1 MATIASM
8 VIQIGADVASL
19 QSQMTKAVST
29 FDSIDK
35 ATQKTSAS
43 LVSFSKTSTAVGTA
57 IGNYF
62 GNIASNA
69 TMKMVSEIEGMVAT
83 GAKLSIVRDAFKGL
97 ASAAKQSA
105 DGMLA
110 EMRRGTQGMVSDY
123 DLMLAANKAMLL
135 GLPVTAESMGTLST
149 VALRMGQAMGLGP
162 TQALNDLTTALGRQ
176 SSMILDNL
184 GISLKVGEANDRYA
198 KSIGKSSDALT
209 DQEKK
214 LAFYTEA
221 LRLAEVKLKELGE
234 ASETNVSWMDKAW
247 LKLGNT
253 VSWVTSVFASARD
266 VTEDPPDFKPFK
278 LFDAAAM
285 AFGGT
290 LDEIAKKSTFTAPFS
305 VGLKNTLPP
314 MADAKAKLADFDK
327 QLGMTTEQQLEAAN
341 AAAEHAEAV
350 RGLADQFTGR
360 KLAAEIKLSADA
372 IREVGGVSGM
382 TAAEQSKL
390 AKQVGEWL
398 AQGAKVPTVMHDVYR
413 THEDFNA
420 QAVTSVAKWRELA
433 ASAAEYTAKV
443 KDVIPPLE
451 DIKQA
456 DLGAILKNSIGNGAL
471 KSDELPKTFVQNF
484 GSYLK
489 KGLPDTINAAIIGGG
504 NVFKAAGSSLGSF
517 LVSDQGIGDTLKKGL
532 TSALG
537 KGLGTA
543 ASALLPGIGSLM
555 GPLVGAIG
563 SKIMSAFSGGDGRK
577 AVEDFAKSFGG
588 FDALHRKL
596 GELGTAGEQ
605 YWIKLTQG
613 VGKNNPQ
620 QAKQVIDEITAALA
634 GNQQFL
640 DGLVPDWQEAVD
652 IAAKYGGTVEQLGPK
667 FQQQQLSKQAEDLV
681 VDMKK
686 LQAAGASVND
696 ILSFMGDDIQK
707 VVKHA
712 MQYGLEVPAAMKPV
726 LQTMVDQGLLTDDN
740 GEKLKDLSKI
750 KFSESMTDGFKKI
763 VDKLDELIDR
773 LAGGVPKAAQTAAD
787 EAKKKLGEL
796 SFEIPVT
803 FKVGGADFAGD
814 RAAAAHSGA
823 MVVANGIR
831 KFHAGAA
838 KILPFGRLASD
849 EVPAILQT
857 GEAVIR
863 RSAVQSLGAGTMA
876 AINRG
881 ELPGG
886 AVLDMSGLRAD
897 IAALRESQERLAL
910 QQGDIIARAV
920 RDGVL
925 MAAVS

>member
-8 VIQIGADVASL
+8 VIQIGADIADLKSEVTKGTQTLDSMTSVAKKIGGAL
-19 QSQMTKAVST
+19 GVAFTVDQV
-29 FDSIDK
+29 
-35 ATQKTSAS
+35 
-43 LVSFSKTSTAVGTA
+43 VSFAGKVVKGASALTDLHAKTGISLDMLQRFDYAGGQVGVTLDDVTRGVIQLQKRLA
-57 IGNYF
+57 G
-62 GNIASNA
+62 G
-69 TMKMVSEIEGMVAT
+69 EGT
-83 GAKLSIVRDAFKGL
+83 
-97 ASAAKQSA
+97 ASAAMRELHLKTS
-105 DGMLA
+105 DLLA
-110 EMRRGTQGMVSDY
+110 LDPGQMFTQIAQAVAAVESPAERTR
-123 DLMLAANKAMLL
+123 LAIALL
-135 GLPVTAESMGTLST
+135 GKSGAELLPLLVENFEDLASGAAVMSDATVQRLDEIDDAISNLSKN
-149 VALRMGQAMGLGP
+149 A
-162 TQALNDLTTALGRQ
+162 
-176 SSMILDNL
+176 
-184 GISLKVGEANDRYA
+184 KVGFGTVLVAAMDV
-198 KSIGKSSDALT
+198 
-209 DQEKK
+209 
-214 LAFYTEA
+214 TEA
-221 LRLAEVKLKELGE
+221 LGPELSGPVGSSLDHLNKALNATLKASDLVPIKKLGDDVKELKSPLTDAADKLKEFDE
-234 ASETNVSWMDKAW
+234 ANKDAEDKMR
-247 LKLGNT
+247 K
-253 VSWVTSVFASARD
+253 SI
-266 VTEDPPDFKPFK
+266 
-278 LFDAAAM
+278 AAA
-285 AFGGT
+285 
-290 LDEIAKKSTFTAPFS
+290 
-305 VGLKNTLPP
+305 
-314 MADAKAKLADFDK
+314 DAYR
-327 QLGMTTEQQLEAAN
+327 ES
-341 AAAEHAEAV
+341 V

-443 KDVIPPLE
+443 KDVITPLE

-471 KSDELPKTFVQNF
+471 KDDELPKTFTQNF
-484 GSYLK
+484 RAYLK
-489 KGLPDTINAAIIGGG
+489 KGLPDAINAAIIGGG
-504 NVFKAAGSSLGSF
+504 DIFKAAGSSVGSF
-517 LVSDQGIGDTLKKGL
+517 LVSKDGFGDEMTKGL
-532 TSALG
+532 KSVFG
-537 KGLGTA
+537 KGLGGA
-543 ASALLPGIGSLM
+543 ISDLLPGLGSLM
-555 GPLVGAIG
+555 GPLLSGIA
-563 SKIMSAFSGGDGRK
+563 SKIGGLFKTGDGRK
-577 AVEDFAKSFGG
+577 AVEDFASSFGG

-596 GELGTAGEQ
+596 GELGAAGEQ

-613 VGKNNPQ
+613 VGKNNPA

-726 LQTMVDQGLLTDDN
+726 LQTMVDQGLLTD
-740 GEKLKDLSKI
+740 
-750 KFSESMTDGFKKI
+750 
-763 VDKLDELIDR
+763 DKLDELIDR

-897 IAALRESQERLAL
+897 IAGLRESQERLAL